1 MTAVA
6 EETRLQALG
15 ALRLLDTP
23 REERF
28 DRIVR
33 LAKRLFDV
41 PIAVVSLIDA
51 DRQYNLA
58 EIGVGLEE
66 VPRSHSFCQHTIR
79 DTVPMI
85 VTDPAHDP
93 RFAANPWVTGD
104 HPIRFYAGQPL
115 ATPAGINVGALCIVD
130 DRPRELSRDQVDL
143 LRELAD
149 FVEAELARTDEIDR
163 AGELQRS
170 LLPRTTPQLTGY
182 DVAGVCLPAAAV
194 GGDFY
199 DWQHVGDGFQVVLA
213 DVMGKGVPAALIG
226 ASLRSLMRGASR
238 FNDLETA
245 VNRAAYVIES
255 DLAQTST
262 FVTMLAA
269 RLDTGTHTLSYVD
282 AGHGLA
288 GIVTHQGKAEQF
300 ESDGLPLGAPAWE
313 PWRAEHVVLEPGDAF
328 IALSDGALDLFES
341 LDEAREAARE
351 MVVACA
357 SAQEIVDT
365 VASYA
370 RRHGATDDVTC
381 VVVRRLCP
389 DESS

>member
-41 PIAVVSLIDA
+41 PMAVVSLIDE
-51 DRQYNLA
+51 DRQYHLA
-58 EIGVGLEE
+58 EIGVGIDE
-66 VPRSHSFCQHTIR
+66 VPRSDSFCHYTIQ
-79 DTVPMI
+79 DTVAMV

-93 RFAANPWVTGD
+93 RFADNPFVTGD

-115 ATPAGINVGALCIVD
+115 ATPAGVNVGALCIVD
-130 DRPRELSRDQVDL
+130 DRPRDLTPDQVLL

-170 LLPRTTPQLTGY
+170 LLPRTKPRLPGY
-182 DVAGVCLPAAAV
+182 DVAGVCLPATAV

-199 DWQHVGDGFQVVLA
+199 DWQHVSDGFQVVLA
-213 DVMGKGVPAALIG
+213 DVMGKGIPAALIG

-245 VNRAAYVIES
+245 VNRAAHVIED
-255 DLAQTST
+255 DLAETST

-269 RLDTGTHTLSYVD
+269 RLDAETHTLSYVD

-288 GIVTHQGKAEQF
+288 GLVTRQGDAEQF
-300 ESDGLPLGAPAWE
+300 VSEGLPLGAPAWE
-313 PWRAEHVVLEPGDAF
+313 PWRAQQIVLQPGDTF
-328 IALSDGALDLFES
+328 IALSDGALDLFETIE
-341 LDEAREAARE
+341 EARDAARRA
-351 MVVACA
+351 VVACT
-357 SAQEIVDT
+357 SAQEIVDL
-365 VASYA
+365 VARYT

-381 VVVRRLCP
+381 VVVRRLGP
-389 DESS
+389 DESN